1 LVEVKGA
8 NYQKEIEEANR
19 NIDFLKLKMSKKL
32 LPNGVVLIFKK
43 TQKTDLKI
51 PRT

>member
-1 LVEVKGA
+1 
-8 NYQKEIEEANR
+8 
-19 NIDFLKLKMSKKL
+19 MSKKL

-51 PRT
+51 PRTWKKITES